1 MADYYK
7 IKLNWNGGKWDKT
20 QKGAYTTA
28 QQAIEHC
35 TQDLID
41 QGYKVFSPTGKVIY
55 PIYYHE
61 LAELMFKDGVIVDRQ
76 YWTDV
81 FEGKVIVDNK
91 WLQIV
96 IKNYSEQLNKTNIT
110 TTVKPDV
117 ENNGFVEDNIVE
129 NVEDVKDDNIVIPDI
144 QIPTVE
150 LPKSITELKY
160 DGVSIYRVPTSM
172 FKVKWWD
179 KPKRNST
186 YSTCFSSGY
195 FGNFAEPSGVKF
207 TLPSGNLIADIDVK
221 NIHADV
227 LKYLYQR
234 KIENDK
240 LYYPA
245 NLNTDAAFRTA
256 KISTL
261 CIDQQNKASIIKLNN
276 FSGTNYKYAVSGAPV
291 ISNGQYIANYT
302 VEGWD
307 NSIVRNTTHILVG
320 TRRDEDTFIYIFPY
334 TTTTKNCFISKE
346 LYNKFKDFGF
356 NNLLK
361 LDGGGS
367 AYAKINGKVV
377 ANTSENRPI
386 NTLIVIE

>member
-20 QKGAYTTA
+20 QKGAYTTSK
-28 QQAIEHC
+28 QAIEHC

-41 QGYKVFSPTGKVIY
+41 QGYKVFSPTGEIVY

-61 LAELMFKDGVIVDRQ
+61 LAELMFKDGVITDRK

-81 FEGKVIVDNK
+81 FEGKIVLENK
-91 WLQIV
+91 WIELV
-96 IKNYSEQLNKTNIT
+96 IRNYSEKLNSKNNTNT
-110 TTVKPDV
+110 NTNPTNTST
-117 ENNGFVEDNIVE
+117 NNIPKIE
-129 NVEDVKDDNIVIPDI
+129 EDVQEDVIIPNI

-150 LPKSITELKY
+150 LPKSVTELKHN
-160 DGVSIYRVPTSM
+160 GVSIYRVPASM
-172 FKVKWWD
+172 FKIKWWD
-179 KPKRNST
+179 KNKRNCSEST
-186 YSTCFSSGY
+186 YFSSGY
-195 FGNFAEPSGVKF
+195 FGNFKENGLKF

-221 NIHADV
+221 NIKSEV
-227 LKYLYQR
+227 LKYLYER
-234 KIENDK
+234 KIENGK
-240 LYYPA
+240 LYFPA
-245 NLNTDAAFRTA
+245 NLNTNAAFRTA
-256 KISTL
+256 KVSTL
-261 CIDQQNKASIIKLNN
+261 CINQQNKASIVKLNN

-291 ISNGQYIANYT
+291 ISNGLYVEDYT

-320 TRRDEDTFIYIFPY
+320 TKREEDTFIYIFPY
-334 TTTTKNCFISKE
+334 TTSTTNCLKSKE

-367 AYAKINGKVV
+367 AYAKVNDKVV
-377 ANTSENRPI
+377 ANTNENRQI